1 MKYLLRR
8 LLGISVFE
16 KQEYLM
22 SSSLTFTPGSTVPYG
37 KGVRKHFQNTLF
49 YMNETFK
56 SPFSRQIVILLINL

>member
-8 LLGISVFE
+8 LLGVSVFE

-37 KGVRKHFQNTLF
+37 KGVRKHFS
-49 YMNETFK
+49 K
-56 SPFSRQIVILLINL
+56 HIILYERNFQVTILKTNSNLAD